1 MWELQ
6 FCEGETESR
15 HPGSEELSRRMRK
28 ALQNIVGWRRRRVAG
43 VPSGPE
49 PDTFPA
55 ALVVHEIS
63 QLREKVNHLAIE
75 MFHLTNE
82 VEELRRRI
90 GTGGRMT
97 GLSLPSGRPSA
108 STETPPSSPKEV
120 PVGDAMARSLESFP
134 SEVTR

>member
-1 MWELQ
+1 
-6 FCEGETESR
+6 
-15 HPGSEELSRRMRK
+15 MRK
-28 ALQNIVGWRRRRVAG
+28 ALQNLVGWRRRRVAG
-43 VPSGPE
+43 VPSEPE

-108 STETPPSSPKEV
+108 STETPPSSPQEV